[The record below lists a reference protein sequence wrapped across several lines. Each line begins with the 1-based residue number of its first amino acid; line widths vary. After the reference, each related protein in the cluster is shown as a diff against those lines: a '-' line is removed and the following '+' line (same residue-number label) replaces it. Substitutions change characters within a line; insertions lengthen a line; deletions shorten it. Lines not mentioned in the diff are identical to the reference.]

1 MLDLERRLAECHSTL
16 READLQRNAFRDLQ
30 IENGRLRELLRVA
43 GINEAL
49 TDSYVN
55 QAIVQSTD
63 PNTSLRQIRP
73 RIAMQQQDTRQ
84 NPARNTSPYSDTSSL
99 GRVRSNVEPFPTT
112 YTQAPYMHTQNLP
125 AMQHLQVPSSAPDRP
140 GSHQQRSIFSATTR
154 PDEEFRCD
162 TFGCAPAGPLID
174 SRENMILCSHAKEI
188 IDQYN
193 IDPIDMEFVKARLAT
208 GFGKPSMPGQ
218 GCRVDNRLLFQAL
231 SEINPGLP

>member
-1 MLDLERRLAECHSTL
+1 M
-16 READLQRNAFRDLQ
+16 
-30 IENGRLRELLRVA
+30 A

-55 QAIVQSTD
+55 QAIVQPMD
-63 PNTSLRQIRP
+63 PTTSLRQIRP
-73 RIAMQQQDTRQ
+73 RIAMQQQDSRQ
-84 NPARNTSPYSDTSSL
+84 SQARNTSPFSDTSSL

-112 YTQAPYMHTQNLP
+112 YGQAPYMHAQNLP
-125 AMQHLQVPSSAPDRP
+125 AMQQLQVPSGVPDIA
-140 GSHQQRSIFSATTR
+140 GSHQQRSIFRASPR
-154 PDEEFRCD
+154 PAEDFRCD
-162 TFGCAPAGPLID
+162 TFGCAPAGPLIET
-174 SRENMILCSHAKEI
+174 RENMILCSVAKQI

-218 GCRVDNRLLFQAL
+218 GCRVDNRLLFQTL